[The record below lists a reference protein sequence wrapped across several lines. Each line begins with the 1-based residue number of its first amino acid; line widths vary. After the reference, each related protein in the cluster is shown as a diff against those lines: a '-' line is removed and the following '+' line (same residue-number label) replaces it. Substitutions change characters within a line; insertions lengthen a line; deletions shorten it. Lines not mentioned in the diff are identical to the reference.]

1 MGTPGAGLLCLLAT
15 VLCLT
20 GSQALRCY
28 SFEHTYFGPFDLS
41 ALKLPSVSCPQ
52 GCSEVVLTLDTGY
65 RAPVTMVRKGC
76 WSGPTS
82 GPMLSNQEALP
93 PDYAVV
99 RGCSTDLCNVGL
111 STHDS
116 VPDLSRVP
124 DPPALSGAECYAC
137 LGVRPEDCAVDRS
150 RRVQCHQDQSA
161 CFQGNG
167 RMTIGNYSTPVFI
180 RTCHR
185 PACTTE
191 GTSSPWTAI
200 DLQGACCEGRLCNGG
215 SVTQTFVSAASPAAP
230 RAPRSVAPCLL
241 APLLAIALGG
251 PLGLSV

>member
-52 GCSEVVLTLDTGY
+52 GCSEVVLTLDTG
-65 RAPVTMVRKGC
+65 
-76 WSGPTS
+76 
-82 GPMLSNQEALP
+82 
-93 PDYAVV
+93 
-99 RGCSTDLCNVGL
+99 
-111 STHDS
+111 
-116 VPDLSRVP
+116 
-124 DPPALSGAECYAC
+124 
-137 LGVRPEDCAVDRS
+137 
-150 RRVQCHQDQSA
+150 
-161 CFQGNG
+161 
-167 RMTIGNYSTPVFI
+167 NYSTPVFI

-230 RAPRSVAPCLL
+230 RAPRTVAPCLL